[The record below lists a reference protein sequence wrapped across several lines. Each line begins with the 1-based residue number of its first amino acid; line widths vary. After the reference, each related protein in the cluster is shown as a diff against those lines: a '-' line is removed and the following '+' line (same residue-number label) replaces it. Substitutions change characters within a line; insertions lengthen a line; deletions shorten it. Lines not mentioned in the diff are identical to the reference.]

1 MLIYGCCIKIKV
13 LFEVIGLLN
22 KIFVV
27 SFRGC
32 GLCKFIIIICMYYIY
47 RILDIGEIEVL
58 VLSKL

>member
-32 GLCKFIIIICMYYIY
+32 GLCKFIIIICMY
-47 RILDIGEIEVL
+47 IEY
-58 VLSKL
+58 